1 MFQRIFVYNERIFKE
16 NSVMNIIDI
25 MPTNSENIAP
35 NILQYFRQLILDGKA
50 KITKSDWTEH
60 SFAIR
65 QVPDIHHEHGHEK
78 CWQVNFIDLEN
89 VKVTLWNANYNT
101 VTNTRCYWNIQF
113 IDLQDNWLQLQY
125 HTWISNEAIKQ
136 FEFEESVKRNKRINK
151 IAQDL
156 RNKFGVAPITIE
168 GETK

>member
-1 MFQRIFVYNERIFKE
+1 
-16 NSVMNIIDI
+16 MNLIDI
-25 MPTNSENIAP
+25 MPTESSNIAP
-35 NILQYFRQLILDGKA
+35 SILQYFRQRILNGEA
-50 KITKSDWTEH
+50 VITKSDWTEH

-65 QVPDIHHEHGHEK
+65 QVPDIHHEQGHEK
-78 CWQVNFIDLEN
+78 CYFVQFIDPEHIR
-89 VKVTLWNANYNT
+89 VTLWNNSLGNP
-101 VTNTRCYWNIQF
+101 TNTRCYWNIQF
-113 IDLQDNWLQLQY
+113 KDVQDNWLQLQY

-156 RNKFGVAPITIE
+156 RNKYGIAPITLD

>member
-1 MFQRIFVYNERIFKE
+1 
-16 NSVMNIIDI
+16 MNIIDI
-25 MPTNSENIAP
+25 MPTTSEIIP
-35 NILQYFRQLILDGKA
+35 TNILQYLRQTILDGKA
-50 KITKSDWTEH
+50 IISKSDWTEH

-65 QVPDIHHEHGHEK
+65 QVPDIHREQGHEK
-78 CWQVNFIDLEN
+78 CWQVRFIDPEN
-89 VKVTLWNANYNT
+89 IKVTLWNANYNT
-101 VTNTRCYWNIQF
+101 VTNTRCYWDIRF
-113 IDLQDNWLQLQY
+113 IDLEDNWLQLQY

>member
-1 MFQRIFVYNERIFKE
+1 
-16 NSVMNIIDI
+16 MNIIDI
-25 MPTNSENIAP
+25 MPTTSEIIP
-35 NILQYFRQLILDGKA
+35 TNILQHFRQLILDGKA
-50 KITKSDWTEH
+50 MITKSDWTEH

-65 QVPDIHHEHGHEK
+65 QVPDIHREQGHEK
-78 CWQVNFIDLEN
+78 CWQVRFIDPEN
-89 VKVTLWNANYNT
+89 IKVTLWNANYNT
-101 VTNTRCYWNIQF
+101 VTNTRCYWDIRF
-113 IDLQDNWLQLQY
+113 IDLEDNWLQLQY

-156 RNKFGVAPITIE
+156 RNKFKITPIVNE